1 MSKNKNKAYMYQP
14 PKTEV
19 VNPNID
25 NEVEAVNEAE
35 TIETPVVDE
44 QETGINEE
52 AQNDEVAE
60 VVPETKGKEFIKPDI
75 IEQNKGELQY
85 ICDIATIQGNIS
97 NIKKRLE
104 DSNIHY
110 NVRKDGSI
118 FVGPFASESSC
129 IATRKLLLSKGFKA
143 FINTIR

>member
-60 VVPETKGKEFIKPDI
+60 VVPETKGKEFVKPDI
-75 IEQNKGELQY
+75 VEQNNGELQY
-85 ICDIATIQGNIS
+85 ICDIATFQGNIS

-104 DSNIHY
+104 DSNVQYI
-110 NVRKDGSI
+110 VRKDGSI
-118 FVGPFASESSC
+118 FVGPFSSESTC
-129 IATRKLLLSKGFKA
+129 ISTRKLLLSKGFKA
-143 FINTIR
+143 FINTMK